1 MTATQVAIP
10 KIPVQKAIR
19 RKPLLPHKLI
29 DRLGLP
35 GEVRVP
41 ATFEDWIELSVDCEY
56 RVEYRNGHVISIFD
70 TDSKTNET
78 MGQATLTHE
87 QLVINIAIALNQII
101 NDKFD
106 CILIGSNMPTF
117 VAEGKAVVNPDLT
130 IIKGEPH
137 IIPYKHRKKTQN
149 ALTNPCIVIEV
160 LSQGTRNY
168 DLVEKKNDYFK
179 VPSLEQVIFVEQYY
193 WQVMSYSK
201 QQNRSWLYLET
212 NELTDTLPVFDGEI
226 KLADIYKK
234 IHFPV

>member
-1 MTATQVAIP
+1 MSATQVAVFQEPI
-10 KIPVQKAIR
+10 KKMMR

-87 QLVINIAIALNQII
+87 QLVANIILALGPII
-101 NDKFD
+101 SHKLD
-106 CILIGSNMPTF
+106 CILLGSNMPTF
-117 VAEGKAVVNPDLT
+117 VEDGKAVVNPDISIVKGTPT
-130 IIKGEPH
+130 IIR
-137 IIPYKHRKKTQN
+137 YKHRKKTQN
-149 ALTNPCIVIEV
+149 TLTNPCIVVEV

-179 VPSLEQVIFVEQYY
+179 VPSVEQIIFVEQYY
-193 WQVMSYSK
+193 WQVMSYTRQENK
-201 QQNRSWLYLET
+201 AWLYLET
-212 NELTDTLPVFDGEI
+212 SELSGSLPVFDGEI
-226 KLADIYKK
+226 KLGDIYKK
-234 IHFPV
+234 VTFPS

>member
-1 MTATQVAIP
+1 MTAFQVAVP
-10 KIPVQKAIR
+10 QMPLKKAVR

-35 GEVRVP
+35 GEMRVP

-56 RVEYRNGHVISIFD
+56 RLDYINGQIVSIFD

-87 QLVINIAIALNQII
+87 QLIMNIAIALNQII
-101 NDKFD
+101 SHKLD

-117 VAEGKAVVNPDLT
+117 IGEGKAVVNPDAT
-130 IIKGEPH
+130 KIKGTPD
-137 IIPYKHRKKTQN
+137 IIRYKHHKKTQN
-149 ALTNPCIVIEV
+149 ALTNPCIVVEV

-179 VPSLEQVIFVEQYY
+179 VPSIEQVIFVEQYY
-193 WQVMSYSK
+193 CQVMSYTK
-201 QQNRSWLYLET
+201 QNKKAWLYLET
-212 NELTDTLPVFDGEI
+212 SELSGTVPVFDGEMR
-226 KLADIYKK
+226 LADIYRKVT
-234 IHFPV
+234 FQ